1 MKIDKEE
8 HVAMILDDV
17 LTKGRL
23 LSVKDR
29 KNLRLVSHY
38 LRWLHCQVHTSLHT
52 LRSSGLYQGDQEA
65 WQIIESIIGHPAY
78 ADDDKGISR
87 TDTHKFNDK
96 DVVADESYTRVPN
109 TVHKQLLKGGYRE

>member
-1 MKIDKEE
+1 MKIDKDE

-38 LRWLHCQVHTSLHT
+38 LRWLHCQAH
-52 LRSSGLYQGDQEA
+52 SGLYQGDQEA

-87 TDTHKFNDK
+87 TDTH
-96 DVVADESYTRVPN
+96 SLMIRM
-109 TVHKQLLKGGYRE
+109 L